1 MDLDAE
7 LTALATQEDLPAE
20 LVWRLLSHPGAR
32 HQVALFRR
40 DLTEEMIE
48 EIIALGSTRTL
59 AANSHVPPRLRIR
72 FVEHPEPA
80 VRSAV
85 AASIRD
91 EPPGT
96 LARLADD
103 PDQSVRWFL
112 TLNDHLPPD
121 LLARL
126 AADPDSAVRSSVV
139 SRWRDAPDAVR
150 RALLTDTAPDVRRS
164 SVRSYVPQADLLPDL
179 LADPA
184 TRAAAVRHVVP
195 TEGLATDPDSDVRE
209 AVAAHP
215 DLPTGLRD
223 QLAEDADIFVR
234 NAIAARPDTPA
245 ALRERV
251 VATLKPDSELA
262 EWMLSFNRG
271 NHVCPPAAPPPP
283 RVSLDQAEALLTR
296 AGL

>member
-7 LTALATQEDLPAE
+7 LIALATQEDLPAD
-20 LVWRLLSHPGAR
+20 LVRRLLGHPGAR
-32 HQVALFRR
+32 RQVALLRQ
-40 DLTEEMIE
+40 DLTEGMIK
-48 EIIALGSTRTL
+48 EIIALGSARTL
-59 AANSHVPPRLRIR
+59 AANGHVPSRLRIR

-85 AASIRD
+85 AASITD

-112 TLNDHLPPD
+112 TLNDHLPPA

-126 AADPDSAVRSSVV
+126 AADPDCAVRSSVV

-150 RALLTDTAPDVRRS
+150 RALLTDTDPDVRRR
-164 SVRSYVPQADLLPDL
+164 SVQSYVPPADLLPGL
-179 LADPA
+179 LTDPA

-195 TEGLATDPDSDVRE
+195 TQGLATDPDSDVRE

-215 DLPTGLRD
+215 DLPTVLRD
-223 QLAEDADIFVR
+223 QLAEDPDIFVR
-234 NAIAARPDTPA
+234 NAIASRPDTPA

-251 VATLKPDSELA
+251 VATLEPDSELA
-262 EWMLSFNRG
+262 EWMLSFSRG
-271 NHVCPPAAPPPP
+271 NHACPSAAPPPP
-283 RVSLDQAEALLTR
+283 RLSRDRAEALLTR